1 LVEIRARA
9 EKEETTKHEN
19 WETLLDRPGVASH
32 PRRHGPR
39 ITPWGVVFNLWAPS
53 AGSIELL
60 EVGCLPRRMPRDAD
74 GWYQCLSATAHVGTR
89 YRFRINGKLIVP
101 DPASFF
107 QPDDVSEPNEVL
119 DSAALRDPSC
129 TRGAHGPRP

>member
-1 LVEIRARA
+1 
-9 EKEETTKHEN
+9 
-19 WETLLDRPGVASH
+19 LDRPGVASH

-107 QPDDVSEPNEVL
+107 QPDDV
-119 DSAALRDPSC
+119 A
-129 TRGAHGPRP
+129 

>member
-1 LVEIRARA
+1 
-9 EKEETTKHEN
+9 
-19 WETLLDRPGVASH
+19 
-32 PRRHGPR
+32 
-39 ITPWGVVFNLWAPS
+39 VFNLWAPS

-74 GWYQCLSATAHVGTR
+74 GWYQCLSVTAHVGTR
-89 YRFRINGKLIVP
+89 YRFRINGKLIVL

-119 DSAALRDPSC
+119 DSAALRDPILYPGRPWAETVIYECMSVPL
-129 TRGAHGPRP
+129 RLPELMLGRSQASLFARLGHHGD